1 MYDSSKILRILLTL
15 LPLVIIVIIIV
26 MLLRSSSNVNERYQY
41 NPHDYKEMKDMPYEQ
56 NELTTCKRCH
66 NFNASS
72 TVYNGYQTAPEPP
85 APYWPS
91 RNQPDILSTKSHF
104 QNYARMSSPLDDTKF
119 EQCHDAYRC
128 NKYGVAT
135 GVQGRIF

>member
-1 MYDSSKILRILLTL
+1 MSMSQNIIITL
-15 LPLVIIVIIIV
+15 IPLAVIIIVVV
-26 MLLRSSSNVNERYQY
+26 MLLRSSSNERYQVV
-41 NPHDYKEMKDMPYEQ
+41 NANEYKMMPYRAYDGQ
-56 NELTTCKRCH
+56 DELTTCKRCDQPL
-66 NFNASS
+66 SS
-72 TVYNGYQTAPEPP
+72 VYNGYQTAPSPP

-91 RNQPDILSTKSHF
+91 RNKPDMISTASQF

-119 EQCHDAYRC
+119 EECHDAYRC

>member
-1 MYDSSKILRILLTL
+1 MSMSQNILITL
-15 LPLVIIVIIIV
+15 IPIVIIIIVLV
-26 MLLRSSSNVNERYQY
+26 MLLRSSSNERYQVV
-41 NPHDYKEMKDMPYEQ
+41 NANEYKIMPYRAYDGQ
-56 NELTTCKRCH
+56 DELTTCKRCSQPL
-66 NFNASS
+66 SS
-72 TVYNGYQTAPEPP
+72 IYNGYQTAPSPP

-91 RNQPDILSTKSHF
+91 RNNPDMTSTASQF

-119 EQCHDAYRC
+119 EACDDAYRC

>member
-1 MYDSSKILRILLTL
+1 MSMSQNIIITL
-15 LPLVIIVIIIV
+15 IPVVIIIV
-26 MLLRSSSNVNERYQY
+26 VVMFLRSSHERYQVV
-41 NPHDYKEMKDMPYEQ
+41 NANEYKMMPYRAYDGQ
-56 NELTTCKRCH
+56 DELTTCKRCA
-66 NFNASS
+66 NTLSS
-72 TVYNGYQTAPEPP
+72 VYNGYQTAPEPP

-91 RNQPDILSTKSHF
+91 RNKPDMISTASQF

-119 EQCHDAYRC
+119 EECHDAYRC